1 MIDAKLREMEDK
13 RNQPEQ
19 ENIPNE
25 NERVG
30 LNDIAYDTD
39 YYSGDKSKFEG
50 YHTSIGPDD
59 EDADEEVILP
69 KRGQI
74 TAPAQFLKEAAQ
86 HDEDFDPM
94 AEYKRPKIVDREDEY
109 RRRRQNQVLSPMRI
123 DPFANGGATPDVG
136 ARGYA
141 NIMRDQQ
148 LKADQADYEKQMKER
163 AKDGTLKVVDKQA
176 GNGAEKAE
184 KAPKRRGR
192 WDMTSDE
199 TPSKA
204 SKKTTTGSTTPTASS
219 SSGYSSGTSEHI

>member
-1 MIDAKLREMEDK
+1 
-13 RNQPEQ
+13 
-19 ENIPNE
+19 
-25 NERVG
+25 
-30 LNDIAYDTD
+30 
-39 YYSGDKSKFEG
+39 
-50 YHTSIGPDD
+50 
-59 EDADEEVILP
+59 
-69 KRGQI
+69 
-74 TAPAQFLKEAAQ
+74 
-86 HDEDFDPM
+86 M

-136 ARGYA
+136 ARGYP

-204 SKKTTTGSTTPTASS
+204 S
-219 SSGYSSGTSEHI
+219 